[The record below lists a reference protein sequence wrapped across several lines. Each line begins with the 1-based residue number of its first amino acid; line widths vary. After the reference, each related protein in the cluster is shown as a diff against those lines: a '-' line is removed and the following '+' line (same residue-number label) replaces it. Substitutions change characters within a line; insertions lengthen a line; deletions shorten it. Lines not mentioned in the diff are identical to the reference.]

1 MTDIITKNPL
11 MEQYEEETGKL
22 AIWKGELT
30 KDFMNWKK
38 KREKKEEKEKSESKK
53 KDNKEKSKGKKKEKS
68 KSKKKSEPIEKE
80 IVDFKKQEKD
90 IERDYDHLIT
100 VENLH
105 KTYLLGTT
113 AVAALRGIDLT
124 IEKGDFIDIMGPS
137 GSGKTTLLNLI
148 GGLDTPTRG
157 KIFLEG
163 RNISMLS
170 DNELANIRRDRI
182 GFVFQFYNLLPQMTA
197 LENVMVPLHFSGT
210 LSRRGKRKRAM
221 DLLRLVGLED
231 RATHTPSELSG
242 GEQQR
247 VAIARA
253 FANNPSL
260 VILDEV
266 TGDLDSKTGI
276 QVLNLLRDLNR
287 KGATFVA
294 VSHDAMVSEYANRV
308 FHMKD
313 GKLTSK
319 GEIGGLKE
327 TEIMELKRKQG
338 AEMNKE
344 KCKNKI
350 FQYLFSN
357 QGKTEIKVSDIL
369 NSVPESIINNLPI
382 HFVDVIGELLEEN
395 NIKGKIQGDLLLLI

>member
-1 MTDIITKNPL
+1 MSETRNIKKSPL

-22 AIWKGELT
+22 AIWKGEISKEFKKWEQRKE
-30 KDFMNWKK
+30 KDEIKKQKLEIISQSRVEKK
-38 KREKKEEKEKSESKK
+38 KMKKEVKEDKIVG
-53 KDNKEKSKGKKKEKS
+53 KDYE
-68 KSKKKSEPIEKE
+68 
-80 IVDFKKQEKD
+80 
-90 IERDYDHLIT
+90 HLIV

-124 IEKGDFIDIMGPS
+124 IDTGDFIDIMGPS

-163 RNISMLS
+163 RNISMLN
-170 DNELANIRRDRI
+170 DNDLAEIRRERI

-197 LENVMVPLHFSGT
+197 MENLMVPLHFSGN

-221 DLLRLVGLED
+221 DLLRLVGLDE
-231 RATHTPSELSG
+231 RAHHTPSELSG

-253 FANNPSL
+253 FANDPSV

-276 QVLNLLRDLNR
+276 MILNLLRDLNKR
-287 KGATFVA
+287 GATFIA
-294 VSHDAMVSEYANRV
+294 VSHDAAVSEFANKV
-308 FHMKD
+308 LHMRD
-313 GKLTSK
+313 GKLTTE

-327 TEIMELKRKQG
+327 TKIMEITRKR
-338 AEMNKE
+338 ETEINKE
-344 KCKNKI
+344 KCKSKI

-357 QGKTEIKVSDIL
+357 QGKTELKVSEIKL
-369 NSVPESIINNLPI
+369 YIPNGIINNLPE
-382 HFVDVIGELLEEN
+382 HFEDILQELIYDNNLSAKIDGELL
-395 NIKGKIQGDLLLLI
+395 ILQ

>member
-1 MTDIITKNPL
+1 MTNIMKKDPL

-22 AIWKGELT
+22 AIWKGEIT
-30 KDFMNWKK
+30 KDFRKWK
-38 KREKKEEKEKSESKK
+38 EKKQKKSIKKQKSETL
-53 KDNKEKSKGKKKEKS
+53 KSSRETKKEI
-68 KSKKKSEPIEKE
+68 KKLIKE
-80 IVDFKKQEKD
+80 DKDVEVDYE
-90 IERDYDHLIT
+90 HLIV

-113 AVAALRGIDLT
+113 AVAALRGVDLT
-124 IEKGDFIDIMGPS
+124 IDKGDFVDIMGPS

-170 DNELANIRRDRI
+170 DNELADIRKERI

-197 LENVMVPLHFSGT
+197 LENVMVPLHFSGK
-210 LSRRGKRKRAM
+210 LSRRGKRKRGM
-221 DLLRLVGLED
+221 DLLRLVGLDE
-231 RATHTPSELSG
+231 RAHHTPSELSG

-253 FANNPSL
+253 FANDPAIC
-260 VILDEV
+260 VLDEP

-276 QVLNLLRDLNR
+276 LILNLLRDLNR

-294 VSHDAMVSEYANRV
+294 VSHDAAVSEFASRV
-308 FHMKD
+308 FHMRD
-313 GKLTSK
+313 GKLTHEGK
-319 GEIGGLKE
+319 IGGLKE
-327 TEIMELKRKQG
+327 TEMMEIKRKQE

-344 KCKNKI
+344 KCKSKI
-350 FQYLFSN
+350 FQFLFAN
-357 QGKTEIKVSDIL
+357 QDRTEIKVEEIKS
-369 NSVPESIINNLPI
+369 SVPSSIVLNLPI
-382 HFVDVIGELLEEN
+382 HFHDVLKELIEEN
-395 NIKGKIQGDLLLLI
+395 GINGKIEGEILILK